1 MYKLEKQLKAITQV
15 LSFSLGN
22 FNVEVNIGGNY
33 ASHFF
38 DGEAHKINLPA
49 GDFSDPEYYE
59 MCLGYIYHEIGHGI
73 HTDYRVGCG
82 EKTPA
87 LHQLHNALEDV
98 WMERAQ
104 GRLSGGAKKRL
115 SRLVELGRKH
125 GLFSGAEKHTP
136 YEAMLYMCLYRGRS
150 RILGNPVDDFAQARE
165 AELRAMVGDAVTDK
179 VIAAVDELEACE
191 STQAAY
197 DIAKKIFAI
206 LQIEKD
212 QLQESKSSGSQK
224 SDSQDDSS
232 GETSNEP
239 SNGSNEGSS
248 ETEQQEHSQSGTSEG
263 KDESN
268 EQDSDGQPSQGADDP
283 DGNQKNDNQSNQG
296 ESSKGKEEADSD
308 AQDSDGESR
317 GEDKGSQSSGDL
329 NDSSSSQSSSEG
341 ELSQEQIKEAL
352 AKILEGEGVEN
363 VKDFH
368 DALAEKLEEMS
379 TQAQVE
385 GRAFD
390 MRIPSVLNEAHWRSE
405 DLEIDLK
412 TRRNISQVY
421 SVLNKALVD
430 QARTLDI
437 YAQQGKTLSRRK
449 LSSIQAGDFN
459 AFLRKGENKATTA
472 AVSILVDKSSSM
484 QMEDRMN
491 TANLVAY
498 AVAEGLSKGSVPIEV
513 LYFSD
518 TSFYRAK
525 SFAQKRPQVKR
536 FAIASSG
543 GTPTAEGVIAA
554 TLSLSQQNANNKVM
568 FVITD
573 GRPNNPDEC
582 AKAIRMAMD
591 AGIKVIPILIGMSKM
606 RASGLDLVDCVEVDG
621 QAENLIH
628 ELKLAVKRKLFA

>member
-22 FNVEVNIGGNY
+22 FNVEVNIGGNKAY
-33 ASHFF
+33 HFF
-38 DGEAHKINLPA
+38 DGKAHKINLPA

-73 HTDYRVGCG
+73 HTDSNVGYG
-82 EKTPA
+82 EKTQA
-87 LHQLHNALEDV
+87 MHQLHNALEDV

-115 SRLVELGRKH
+115 YRMVELGRKH
-125 GLFSGAEKHTP
+125 GIFAGSEKHTP
-136 YEAMLYMCLYRGRS
+136 YEAMLFMCLYRGRS

-179 VIAAVDELEACE
+179 VIAAVDELETCE

-197 DIAKKIFAI
+197 DIAKKIFDI
-206 LQIEKD
+206 LQFEKD
-212 QLQESKSSGSQK
+212 QPQEPESSESQD
-224 SDSQDDSS
+224 SDSQDGSS
-232 GETSNEP
+232 GETSNET
-239 SNGSNEGSS
+239 SNSSNEDTS
-248 ETEQQEHSQSGTSEG
+248 EAEQQEQSSSGNGEGEDESKEQNGNSQSPEG
-263 KDESN
+263 SDES
-268 EQDSDGQPSQGADDP
+268 DGDETS
-283 DGNQKNDNQSNQG
+283 DNQSNQG
-296 ESSKGKEEADSD
+296 ESSEGKEEADSD
-308 AQDSDGESR
+308 TQDSDGESR
-317 GEDKGSQSSGDL
+317 GEGKGSQGSGDS

-341 ELSQEQIKEAL
+341 ELSQEKIKEAL
-352 AKILEGEGVEN
+352 EKILGGEGVEN

-368 DALAEKLEEMS
+368 DALAEKLEEMG

-390 MRIPSVLNEAHWRSE
+390 MRIPSVLNEELLRAE

-437 YAQQGKTLSRRK
+437 YTQQGKTLSRRK

-484 QMEDRMN
+484 RTDRMN

-518 TSFYRAK
+518 SSFYRAK
-525 SFAQKRPQVKR
+525 SFAQKRPQAER

-543 GTPTAEGVIAA
+543 GTPTAEGVTAA
-554 TLSLSQQNANNKVM
+554 TLSLSQQKADNKVM
-568 FVITD
+568 FVVTD
-573 GRPNNPDEC
+573 GRPNNPGEC
-582 AKAIRMAMD
+582 AKAIRIAMD

-606 RASGLDLVDCVEVDG
+606 HVSGLDLVDCVEVDG

-628 ELKLAVKRKLFA
+628 ELKAAVKRKLFA